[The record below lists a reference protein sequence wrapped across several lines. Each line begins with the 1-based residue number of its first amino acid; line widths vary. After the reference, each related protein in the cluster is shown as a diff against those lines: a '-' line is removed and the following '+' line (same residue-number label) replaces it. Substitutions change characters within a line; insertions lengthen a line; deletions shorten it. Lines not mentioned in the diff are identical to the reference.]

1 MKLIKKHL
9 VIKSNKLIGM
19 QSDLNLTQLKLF
31 AKVIVET
38 VKNPKIDFYRFSV
51 KELMKEFFITD
62 TNYTA
67 LRNATSKMI
76 KAVILKH
83 ENGEVQLPLFTEVNY
98 NKWILDIY
106 LHPKLKP
113 YILDIEKKYT
123 KYYFENIAWL
133 NSIYSIRIYELLK
146 EYEFRGSR
154 VFELDRFKF
163 LLNIS
168 LDKYKNFPD
177 FKKRVLLSSQKEL
190 KEKTDIAFE
199 FTEFREKRKVVKL
212 EFKIIS
218 QNRELWEIEK
228 TVSNS
233 SKNSLEAV
241 LKTKLLLNDNQI
253 KTVLK
258 QFSKE
263 YLERNINYT
272 LKQKNIKN
280 IAGYFMKALEQDFW
294 QTILIKEE
302 QSKKAILKAEQEEL
316 EQKRA
321 EEERLKKDQIK
332 RQKIQEF
339 IDNREEE
346 VKELIPSFIQANSFI
361 LRNTNIDLEN
371 YDEILS
377 IIKWE
382 KKEFKHIKSLFMG
395 FIAKRVL
402 EKAI

>member
-1 MKLIKKHL
+1 MESKKEL
-9 VIKSNKLIGM
+9 VIKSNSLIDM
-19 QSDLNLTQLKLF
+19 QTDLTLMQLKVF
-31 AKVIVET
+31 TKIIMCT
-38 VKNPKIDFYRFSV
+38 VKNPNTEFYRFSMQ
-51 KELMKEFFITD
+51 ELLKDFNIQSKHHLALKKA
-62 TNYTA
+62 TA
-67 LRNATSKMI
+67 GMI
-76 KAVILKH
+76 KAVILKQQ
-83 ENGEVQLPLFTEVNY
+83 NGEVQLPLFTKVVYEKGIV
-98 NKWILDIY
+98 DMY
-106 LHPKLKP
+106 LHPDLKP
-113 YILDIEKKYT
+113 YILDIKERYT
-123 KYYFENIAWL
+123 KYFFKSITWL
-133 NSIYSIRIYELLK
+133 NSMYSMRLYELLK
-146 EYEFRGSR
+146 QYEFRNSR
-154 VFELDRFKF
+154 NFDLKELRF
-163 LLNIS
+163 LLNITEG
-168 LDKYKNFPD
+168 KYSKYTD

-199 FTEFREKRKVVKL
+199 FEEIRERRKVVKI

-218 QNRELWEIEK
+218 QNKELWELKK

-258 QFSKE
+258 QFSRE
-263 YLERNINYT
+263 YIERNINYT

-302 QSKKAILKAEQEEL
+302 QNKKATLKAQQEEL

-321 EEERLKKDQIK
+321 EEEKLKKDKIK
-332 RQKIQEF
+332 KQKIQEF
-339 IDNREEE
+339 IDSREEQ

-371 YDEILS
+371 HDEIFS

-382 KKEFKHIKSLFMG
+382 KKEFNHIKSLFMG

-402 EKAI
+402 ESK